1 MLHRVLENNY
11 LSYNHNHSLMTRFL
25 FLFSLLFFNAFHA
38 QKKPDLIPYPQSVG
52 IKEGKFVIPEI
63 LILNDKLPKEE
74 TEYFKKRLGSQVKF
88 QSSSSTQKVHLM
100 HVLIPQPKIPVDP
113 EGEKEKYSISISPKG
128 IFITSYT
135 KQGYFL
141 ALQTLLQLFEEHR
154 DDREIPAMNIQ
165 DHPKFAWRGM
175 HLDVCRHFFTVD
187 EVKQYIDYLALY
199 KLNTFHWHLTDD
211 QGWRIEI
218 KKYPK
223 LTEIGSKRKESMIGA
238 YVDNTFDGKPY
249 GPYFYTQEQI
259 KEVVKYAQ
267 QRHITVVPE
276 IEMPGHALAALSA
289 YPELAC
295 TEGPFEAAT
304 KWGVFDDVFCPKE
317 ETFTFLE
324 NVLDEVMKLFPSRYI
339 HIGGDECPKTRWKE
353 CAHCQELI
361 KKNNLKDEHGLQ
373 SYFIHRIEKYV
384 NSKGRKIIG
393 WDEILE
399 GGLAPNAAVM
409 SWTGVNG
416 GIEAAKSKHFAVMTP
431 GAYCYFDHYQG
442 DPQSEPNA
450 FGGFTPLDKVYSYD
464 PVPSVL
470 NTEQAQYI
478 LGVQANLWTEY
489 IVDFK
494 QVQYMIFP
502 RLMALSEVGWGT
514 SDPKQY
520 KEFENRVISQFKVL
534 DKMKINYAKSIY
546 NITGKVIPSNNGIA
560 YELSTSQNSN
570 GIRYTLDGTDPS
582 VTSKTYQ
589 NAVQI
594 PNSLTVKSAYFEGGQ
609 LKSAVSAQ
617 EFTISKTTGKNIS
630 LEQQPGENYSFG
642 GAFTLVDGIIG
653 NVKQLGK
660 TWLGFQG
667 KDVVATIDFG
677 QKTNFSEVYFNTLEN
692 KGSWIHL
699 AKSAKIFISDDNT
712 NFKMI
717 GEITAAEIL
726 SAKGKIRLNVGTQN
740 AKYLKVSIENAG
752 VIPAGNPGADSKA
765 WLFVDEIGVN

>member
-1 MLHRVLENNY
+1 MSTVIL
-11 LSYNHNHSLMTRFL
+11 
-25 FLFSLLFFNAFHA
+25 A
-38 QKKPDLIPYPQSVG
+38 QNKLNLIPYPQKIEFSQG
-52 IKEGKFVIPEI
+52 EFILPEKIILDENLSKSEREYYSKYFGKFFTLTYGKKEKMQ
-63 LILNDKLPKEE
+63 LISALFSPSVVPLSEE
-74 TEYFKKRLGSQVKF
+74 
-88 QSSSSTQKVHLM
+88 QK
-100 HVLIPQPKIPVDP
+100 
-113 EGEKEKYSISISPKG
+113 KEKYAIEISPAN
-128 IFITSYT
+128 IVIRSYT
-135 KQGYFL
+135 DQGHFL
-141 ALQTLLQLFEEHR
+141 ALQTLIQIFEQYK
-154 DDREIPAMNIQ
+154 DSKKIPAMKIEDQ
-165 DHPKFAWRGM
+165 PKFAWRGM

-187 EVKQYIDYLALY
+187 EVKQYIDYLAMY

-223 LTEIGSKRKESMIGA
+223 LTQIGSKRKESMIGA
-238 YVDNTFDGKPY
+238 YADNTFDGKPY
-249 GPYFYTQEQI
+249 GPYFYTQDQI

-267 QRHITVVPE
+267 EKHITVVPE

-295 TEGPFEAAT
+295 TKGPFEAAT
-304 KWGVFDDVFCPKE
+304 KWGVFDDVFCPKD

-324 NVLDEVMKLFPSRYI
+324 NVLDEVIQLFPSQYI

-373 SYFIHRIEKYV
+373 SYFIQRIEKYV

-450 FGGFTPLDKVYSYD
+450 FGGFTPLDKVYSYN
-464 PVPSVL
+464 PIPSEL
-470 NTEQAQYI
+470 TTEQGKYI
-478 LGVQANLWTEY
+478 MGVQANLWTEY
-489 IVDFK
+489 IDNFK

-514 SDPKQY
+514 SDPENY
-520 KEFENRVISQFKVL
+520 KNFENRVISQFKVL
-534 DKMKINYAKSIY
+534 DKMGVNYAKSIY
-546 NITGKVIPSNNGIA
+546 NISGKVVPAGTGIT
-560 YELSTSQNSN
+560 YELSTSQNSS
-570 GIRYTLDGTDPS
+570 GIRYTTDGADP
-582 VTSKTYQ
+582 TINSKTYQ
-589 NAVQI
+589 GAI
-594 PNSLTVKSAYFEGGQ
+594 PVPASMTIKSAYFENGQ
-609 LKSAVSAQ
+609 LKSSITSQ
-617 EFTISKTTGKNIS
+617 QFTISKTTGKKIN
-630 LEQQPGENYSFG
+630 LENQPSENYSFG
-642 GAFTLVDGIIG
+642 GAATLVDGIIG
-653 NVKQLGK
+653 NSRQLGK
-660 TWLGFQG
+660 TWLGFNG

-677 QKTNFSEVYFNTLEN
+677 QKTDFSQVYFNTLEN

-699 AKSAKIFISDDNT
+699 AKSAKIFTSEDNK
-712 NFKMI
+712 NFKLIKEI
-717 GEITAAEIL
+717 GKEEIQN
-726 SAKGKIRLNVGTQN
+726 AKGKMLLNVGKQN
-740 AKYLKVSIENAG
+740 SRYFKIAIENAG
-752 VIPAGNPGADSKA
+752 IIPAGNPGADSKA

>member
-1 MLHRVLENNY
+1 MIRY
-11 LSYNHNHSLMTRFL
+11 L
-25 FLFSLLFFNAFHA
+25 FLFSVLLSNAFFS
-38 QKKPDLIPYPQSVG
+38 QTQLNLIPYPQNVKLNQGNFTISDV
-52 IKEGKFVIPEI
+52 
-63 LILNDKLPKEE
+63 LILSNKLPKEE
-74 TEYFKKRLGSQVKF
+74 TDYFKKKVGAGIKF
-88 QSSSSTQKVHLM
+88 QHSGKSDAQLVYSQL
-100 HVLIPQPKIPVDP
+100 PKSNNAQQNS
-113 EGEKEKYSISISPKG
+113 EFYTLEISPKQ
-128 IFITSYT
+128 ILIKSYT

-141 ALQTLLQLFEEHR
+141 ALQTLIQLIESNQNNKK
-154 DDREIPAMNIQ
+154 IPCLTIEDQ
-165 DHPKFAWRGM
+165 PKFAWRGM
-175 HLDVCRHFFTVD
+175 HLDVCRHFFTVE
-187 EVKQYIDYLALY
+187 EVKQYIDYLAMY

-267 QRHITVVPE
+267 ERHITVVPE

-295 TEGPFEAAT
+295 TKGPFESAT

-324 NVLDEVMKLFPSRYI
+324 NVLDEVMTLFPSQYI

-431 GAYCYFDHYQG
+431 GSFCYFDHYQG

-450 FGGFTPLDKVYSYD
+450 FGGFTPLDKVYSYN
-464 PVPSVL
+464 PIPSEL
-470 NTEQAQYI
+470 NAEEAKYI

-489 IVDFK
+489 ILDFK

-514 SDPKQY
+514 SDPKKY
-520 KEFENRVISQFKVL
+520 KEFEGRVINQFNVL
-534 DKMKINYAKSIY
+534 DKMNVNYAKSIY
-546 NITGKVIPSNNGIA
+546 NVLGKVISNNSNGIA
-560 YELSTSQNSN
+560 YELSTSQNSS
-570 GIRYTLDGTDPS
+570 GIRYTLDGTDPTANS
-582 VTSKTYQ
+582 QIYQ
-589 NAVQI
+589 NPI
-594 PNSLTVKSAYFEGGQ
+594 PVSKSMTIKSAYFENGQ
-609 LKSAVSAQ
+609 IKSAVSSQ
-617 EFTISKTTGKNIS
+617 QFTISKTTGKTIT
-630 LEQQPGENYSFG
+630 LEEQPSENYSFG
-642 GAFTLVDGIIG
+642 GAFTLIDGIIG
-653 NVKQLGK
+653 NQKQLGK

-677 QKTNFSEVYFNTLEN
+677 NKTQFSEVSFNTLEN

-699 AKSAKIFISDDNT
+699 AKSAQVFVSDDNK
-712 NFKMI
+712 NFKLIKEI
-717 GEITAAEIL
+717 GKDEIQN
-726 SAKGKIRLNVGTQN
+726 AKGKIKLNVGNQN
-740 AKYLKVSIENAG
+740 SKYIKIKIENAG
-752 VIPAGNPGADSKA
+752 IIPAGNPGADSKA
-765 WLFVDEIGVN
+765 WLFVDEIGAN

>member
-1 MLHRVLENNY
+1 MR
-11 LSYNHNHSLMTRFL
+11 RFL
-25 FLFSLLFFNAFHA
+25 YLFSILFSSIFCA
-38 QKKPDLIPYPQSVG
+38 QTKLNLIPYPQSVEFSRG
-52 IKEGKFVIPEI
+52 EFVVSKTTAVKGDEKSFEYQFF
-63 LILNDKLPKEE
+63 LKSLNK
-74 TEYFKKRLGSQVKF
+74 TN
-88 QSSSSTQKVHLM
+88 HLDLSKNERT
-100 HVLIPQPKIPVDP
+100 HGTNV
-113 EGEKEKYSISISPKG
+113 
-128 IFITSYT
+128 IFISVDKDKKKDYDYEINVTEDFISVT
-135 KQGYFL
+135 GKDDAGLFHGI
-141 ALQTLLQLFEEHR
+141 QTLLQLIQNAENGK
-154 DDREIPAMNIQ
+154 IPAVKIK
-165 DHPKFAWRGM
+165 DYPKFAWRGM
-175 HLDVCRHFFTVD
+175 HLDVCRHFFNVD
-187 EVKQYIDYLALY
+187 EVKQYIDYLSMY

-223 LTEIGSKRKESMIGA
+223 LTEIGSKRKESMVGA

-259 KEVVKYAQ
+259 RDVVTYAQ

-295 TEGPFEAAT
+295 TKGPFESAT

-317 ETFTFLE
+317 QTFTFLE
-324 NVLDEVMKLFPSRYI
+324 NVLDEVMKLFPSQYI

-353 CAHCQELI
+353 CPHCQELI

-384 NSKGRKIIG
+384 NSKGKKIIG

-416 GIEAAKSKHFAVMTP
+416 GIEAAKSGHFAVMTP

-450 FGGFTPLDKVYSYD
+450 FGGFTPLDKVYSYN
-464 PVPSVL
+464 PVPSEL
-470 NTEQAQYI
+470 NPEQAKYI

-489 IVDFK
+489 ITDFK

-514 SDPKQY
+514 ADPENY
-520 KEFENRVISQFKVL
+520 KEFESRVIGQFKVL
-534 DKMKINYAKSIY
+534 DRMKVNYAKSIY
-546 NITGKVIPSNNGIA
+546 NISGKVVPANEGVA
-560 YELSTSQNSN
+560 YELTVSQDPA
-570 GIRYTLDGTDPS
+570 GIRYTTDGTEPS
-582 VTSKTYQ
+582 LNSQIYQKPVAVTKSM
-589 NAVQI
+589 
-594 PNSLTVKSAYFEGGQ
+594 SVKSAYFEDGK
-609 LKSAVSAQ
+609 LKSAVSSQ
-617 EFTISKTTGKNIS
+617 EFTVSKTTGKTIT
-630 LEQQPGENYSFG
+630 LEQQPSENYSFG

-653 NVKQLGK
+653 NTRQLGK

-667 KDVVATIDFG
+667 KDVVATIDLG
-677 QKTNFSEVYFNTLEN
+677 QKTSFSEVYFNTLEN

-699 AKSAKIFISDDNT
+699 AKSAKIFGSDDGK

-717 GEITAAEIL
+717 QEIGRQEIQN
-726 SAKGKIRLNVGTQN
+726 SKGKIKLNVGNQTSQYI
-740 AKYLKVSIENAG
+740 KLIIENAG
-752 VIPAGNPGADSKA
+752 IIPAGNPGADSKA

>member
-1 MLHRVLENNY
+1 MIRY
-11 LSYNHNHSLMTRFL
+11 L
-25 FLFSLLFFNAFHA
+25 FLFSVLLSNAFFS
-38 QKKPDLIPYPQSVG
+38 QTQLNLIPYPQN
-52 IKEGKFVIPEI
+52 IKLNAGTFTISDV
-63 LILNDKLPKEE
+63 LILSNELPKEE
-74 TEYFKKRLGSQVKF
+74 TEYFKKKIGSNFKF
-88 QSSSSTQKVHLM
+88 QHSDKSDAQLV
-100 HVLIPQPKIPVDP
+100 
-113 EGEKEKYSISISPKG
+113 YSQLRKSKHSQQNNEFYTLEISPKQ
-128 IFITSYT
+128 ILIKSYT

-141 ALQTLLQLFEEHR
+141 ALQTLIQLIESNQNNKK
-154 DDREIPAMNIQ
+154 IPCLKIEDQ
-165 DHPKFAWRGM
+165 PKFAWRGM
-175 HLDVCRHFFTVD
+175 HLDVCRHFFTVS
-187 EVKQYIDYLALY
+187 EVKQYIDYLAMY

-223 LTEIGSKRKESMIGA
+223 LTSIGSKRKESMIGA

-249 GPYFYTQEQI
+249 GPYFYTQDQI
-259 KEVVKYAQ
+259 KDVVKYATD
-267 QRHITVVPE
+267 RHITVVPE

-295 TEGPFEAAT
+295 TKGPFESAT

-324 NVLDEVMKLFPSRYI
+324 NVLDEVMTLFPSQYI

-431 GAYCYFDHYQG
+431 GSFCYFDHYQG

-450 FGGFTPLDKVYSYD
+450 FGGFTPLDKVYSYN
-464 PVPSVL
+464 PIPSEL
-470 NTEQAQYI
+470 NAKEAKYI

-489 IVDFK
+489 ILDFK

-514 SDPKQY
+514 SDPKKY
-520 KEFENRVISQFKVL
+520 KEFEGRVMNQFNVL
-534 DKMKINYAKSIY
+534 DKMNVNYAKSIY
-546 NITGKVIPSNNGIA
+546 NVLGKVISNNSNGIA
-560 YELSTSQNSN
+560 YELSTSQNSS
-570 GIRYTLDGTDPS
+570 GIRYTLDGTDPTA
-582 VTSKTYQ
+582 TSQTYQ
-589 NAVQI
+589 NPILVSKSMTI
-594 PNSLTVKSAYFEGGQ
+594 KSAYFESGQ
-609 LKSAVSAQ
+609 IKSAISSQ
-617 EFTISKTTGKNIS
+617 QFTISKTTGKTIT
-630 LEQQPGENYSFG
+630 LEEQPSENYSFG
-642 GAFTLVDGIIG
+642 GAFTLIDGIIG
-653 NVKQLGK
+653 NQKQLGK

-677 QKTNFSEVYFNTLEN
+677 NKTQFSEVSFNTLEN

-699 AKSAKIFISDDNT
+699 AKSAQIFVSDDNK
-712 NFKMI
+712 NFKLIKEI
-717 GEITAAEIL
+717 GKDEIQN
-726 SAKGKIRLNVGTQN
+726 SKGKIKLNIGNQN
-740 AKYLKVSIENAG
+740 SKYIKIKIENAG
-752 VIPAGNPGADSKA
+752 IIPAGNPGADSKA
-765 WLFVDEIGVN
+765 WLFVDEIGAN

>member
-1 MLHRVLENNY
+1 L
-11 LSYNHNHSLMTRFL
+11 
-25 FLFSLLFFNAFHA
+25 A
-38 QKKPDLIPYPQSVG
+38 QNKLNLIPYPQKIEFSQG
-52 IKEGKFVIPEI
+52 EFILPEKIILDENLSKSEREYYSKYFGKFFTLTYGKKEKMQ
-63 LILNDKLPKEE
+63 LISALFPPSVVPLSEE
-74 TEYFKKRLGSQVKF
+74 
-88 QSSSSTQKVHLM
+88 QK
-100 HVLIPQPKIPVDP
+100 
-113 EGEKEKYSISISPKG
+113 KEKYAIEISPAN
-128 IFITSYT
+128 IVIRSYT
-135 KQGYFL
+135 DQGHFL
-141 ALQTLLQLFEEHR
+141 ALQTLIQIFEQYK
-154 DDREIPAMNIQ
+154 DSKKIPAMKIE
-165 DHPKFAWRGM
+165 DEPKFAWRGM

-187 EVKQYIDYLALY
+187 EVKQYIDYLAMY

-223 LTEIGSKRKESMIGA
+223 LTQVGSKRKESMIGA
-238 YVDNTFDGKPY
+238 YADNTFDGKPY
-249 GPYFYTQEQI
+249 GPYFYTQDQI

-267 QRHITVVPE
+267 EKHITVVPE

-295 TEGPFEAAT
+295 TKGPFEAAT
-304 KWGVFDDVFCPKE
+304 KWGVFDDVFCPKD

-324 NVLDEVMKLFPSRYI
+324 NVLDEVIQLFPSQYI

-373 SYFIHRIEKYV
+373 SYFIQRIEKYV

-450 FGGFTPLDKVYSYD
+450 FGGFTPLDKVYSYN
-464 PVPSVL
+464 PIPSEL
-470 NTEQAQYI
+470 TPEQGKYI
-478 LGVQANLWTEY
+478 MGVQANLWTEY
-489 IVDFK
+489 IDNFK

-514 SDPKQY
+514 SDPENY
-520 KEFENRVISQFKVL
+520 KNFENRVISQFKVL
-534 DKMKINYAKSIY
+534 DKMGVNYAKSIY
-546 NITGKVIPSNNGIA
+546 NISGKVVPAGTGIT
-560 YELSTSQNSN
+560 YELSTSQNSS
-570 GIRYTLDGTDPS
+570 GIRYTTDGADP
-582 VTSKTYQ
+582 TINSKTYQ
-589 NAVQI
+589 GAI
-594 PNSLTVKSAYFEGGQ
+594 PVPASMTIKSAYFENGQ
-609 LKSAVSAQ
+609 LKSSITSQ
-617 EFTISKTTGKNIS
+617 QFTISKTTGKKIN
-630 LEQQPGENYSFG
+630 LENQPSENYSFG
-642 GAFTLVDGIIG
+642 GAATLVDGIIG
-653 NVKQLGK
+653 NSRQLGK
-660 TWLGFQG
+660 TWLGFNG

-677 QKTNFSEVYFNTLEN
+677 QKTDFSQVYFNTLEN

-699 AKSAKIFISDDNT
+699 AKSAKIFTSEDNK
-712 NFKMI
+712 NFKLIKEI
-717 GEITAAEIL
+717 GKEEIQN
-726 SAKGKIRLNVGTQN
+726 AKGKMLLNVGKQN
-740 AKYLKVSIENAG
+740 SRYFKIAIENAG
-752 VIPAGNPGADSKA
+752 IIPAGNPGADSKA

>member
-1 MLHRVLENNY
+1 MIRTFFTFFL
-11 LSYNHNHSLMTRFL
+11 LMSTVIL
-25 FLFSLLFFNAFHA
+25 A
-38 QKKPDLIPYPQSVG
+38 QNKLNLIPYPQKIEFSQG
-52 IKEGKFVIPEI
+52 EFILPEKIILDENLSKSEREYYSKYFGKFFTLTYGKKEKMQ
-63 LILNDKLPKEE
+63 LISALFPPSVVPLSEE
-74 TEYFKKRLGSQVKF
+74 
-88 QSSSSTQKVHLM
+88 QK
-100 HVLIPQPKIPVDP
+100 
-113 EGEKEKYSISISPKG
+113 KEKYAIEISPAN
-128 IFITSYT
+128 IVIRSYT
-135 KQGYFL
+135 DQGHFL
-141 ALQTLLQLFEEHR
+141 ALQTLIQIFEQYK
-154 DDREIPAMNIQ
+154 DSKKIPAMKIE
-165 DHPKFAWRGM
+165 DEPKFAWRGM

-187 EVKQYIDYLALY
+187 EVQQYIDYLAMY

-223 LTEIGSKRKESMIGA
+223 LTQVGSKRKESMIGA
-238 YVDNTFDGKPY
+238 YADNTFDGKPY
-249 GPYFYTQEQI
+249 GPYFYTQDQI

-267 QRHITVVPE
+267 EKHITVVPE

-295 TEGPFEAAT
+295 TKGPFEAAT
-304 KWGVFDDVFCPKE
+304 KWGVFDDVFCPKD

-324 NVLDEVMKLFPSRYI
+324 NVLDEVIQLFPSQYI

-373 SYFIHRIEKYV
+373 SYFIQRIEKYV

-450 FGGFTPLDKVYSYD
+450 FGGFTPLDKVYSYN
-464 PVPSVL
+464 PIPSEL
-470 NTEQAQYI
+470 TPEQGKYI
-478 LGVQANLWTEY
+478 MGVQANLWTEY
-489 IVDFK
+489 IDNFK

-514 SDPKQY
+514 SDPENY
-520 KEFENRVISQFKVL
+520 KNFENRVISQFKVL
-534 DKMKINYAKSIY
+534 DKMGVNYAKSIY
-546 NITGKVIPSNNGIA
+546 NISGKVVPAGTGIT
-560 YELSTSQNSN
+560 YELSTSQNSS
-570 GIRYTLDGTDPS
+570 GIRYTTDGADP
-582 VTSKTYQ
+582 TINSKTYQ
-589 NAVQI
+589 GAI
-594 PNSLTVKSAYFEGGQ
+594 PVPASMTIKSAYFENGQ
-609 LKSAVSAQ
+609 LKSSITSQ
-617 EFTISKTTGKNIS
+617 QFTISKTTGKKIN
-630 LEQQPGENYSFG
+630 LENQPSENYSFG
-642 GAFTLVDGIIG
+642 GAATLVDGIIG
-653 NVKQLGK
+653 NSRQLGK
-660 TWLGFQG
+660 TWLGFNG

-677 QKTNFSEVYFNTLEN
+677 QKTDFSQVYFNTLEN

-699 AKSAKIFISDDNT
+699 AKSAKIFTSEDNK
-712 NFKMI
+712 NFKLIKEI
-717 GEITAAEIL
+717 GKEEIQN
-726 SAKGKIRLNVGTQN
+726 AKGKMLLNVGKQN
-740 AKYLKVSIENAG
+740 SRYFKIAIENAG
-752 VIPAGNPGADSKA
+752 IIPAGNPGADSKA

>member
-1 MLHRVLENNY
+1 MIRY
-11 LSYNHNHSLMTRFL
+11 L
-25 FLFSLLFFNAFHA
+25 FLFSVLLSNAFFS
-38 QKKPDLIPYPQSVG
+38 QTQLNLIPYPQNVKLNQGNFTISDV
-52 IKEGKFVIPEI
+52 
-63 LILNDKLPKEE
+63 LILSNKLPKEE
-74 TEYFKKRLGSQVKF
+74 TDYFKKKVGADIKF
-88 QSSSSTQKVHLM
+88 QYSGKSDAQLVYFQL
-100 HVLIPQPKIPVDP
+100 PKSNNAQQNS
-113 EGEKEKYSISISPKG
+113 EFYTLEISPKQ
-128 IFITSYT
+128 ILIKSYT

-141 ALQTLLQLFEEHR
+141 ALQTLIQLIESNQNNKK
-154 DDREIPAMNIQ
+154 IPCLKIEDQ
-165 DHPKFAWRGM
+165 PKFAWRGM
-175 HLDVCRHFFTVD
+175 HLDVCRHFFTVE
-187 EVKQYIDYLALY
+187 EVKQYIDYLAMY

-259 KEVVKYAQ
+259 KEVVKYATE
-267 QRHITVVPE
+267 RHITVVPE

-295 TEGPFEAAT
+295 TKGPFESAT

-324 NVLDEVMKLFPSRYI
+324 NVLDEVMTLFPSQYI

-431 GAYCYFDHYQG
+431 GSFCYFDHYQG

-450 FGGFTPLDKVYSYD
+450 FGGFTPLDKVYSYN
-464 PVPSVL
+464 PIPSEL
-470 NTEQAQYI
+470 NAEEAKYI

-489 IVDFK
+489 ILDFK

-514 SDPKQY
+514 SDPKKY
-520 KEFENRVISQFKVL
+520 KEFEGRVINQFNVL
-534 DKMKINYAKSIY
+534 DKMNVNYAKSIY
-546 NITGKVIPSNNGIA
+546 NVLGKVISNNSNGIA
-560 YELSTSQNSN
+560 YELSTSQNLN
-570 GIRYTLDGTDPS
+570 GIRYTLDGTDPTGNS
-582 VTSKTYQ
+582 QTYQ
-589 NAVQI
+589 NPI
-594 PNSLTVKSAYFEGGQ
+594 PVSKSMTIKSAYFENGQ
-609 LKSAVSAQ
+609 IKSAVSSQ
-617 EFTISKTTGKNIS
+617 QFTISKTTGKTIT
-630 LEQQPGENYSFG
+630 LEEQPSENYSFG
-642 GAFTLVDGIIG
+642 GAFTLIDGIIG
-653 NVKQLGK
+653 NQKQLGK

-677 QKTNFSEVYFNTLEN
+677 NKTQFSEVSFNTLEN

-699 AKSAKIFISDDNT
+699 AKSAQIFVSDDNK
-712 NFKMI
+712 NFKLIKEI
-717 GEITAAEIL
+717 GKDEIQN
-726 SAKGKIRLNVGTQN
+726 AKGKIKLNVGNQN
-740 AKYLKVSIENAG
+740 SKYIKIKIENAG
-752 VIPAGNPGADSKA
+752 IIPAGNPGADSKA
-765 WLFVDEIGVN
+765 WLFVDEIGAN

>member
-1 MLHRVLENNY
+1 MVRTFLVFFIL
-11 LSYNHNHSLMTRFL
+11 LSNLMF
-25 FLFSLLFFNAFHA
+25 A
-38 QKKPDLIPYPQSVG
+38 QNQLNVIPYPQKVEFLQG
-52 IKEGKFVIPEI
+52 EFAIPHTFV
-63 LILNDKLPKEE
+63 LSSSLPKEE
-74 TEYFKKRLGSQVKF
+74 TEYFKKRMGSQLEF
-88 QSSSSTQKVHLM
+88 QYTQKGGGIHLTNS
-100 HVLIPQPKIPVDP
+100 VIPSGIDAEQK
-113 EGEKEKYSISISPKG
+113 KEYYSLEISPKQ
-128 IFITSYT
+128 IHIKSYT
-135 KQGYFL
+135 RQGYFL
-141 ALQTLLQLFEEHR
+141 ALQTLIQIIDQYKDTEK
-154 DDREIPAMNIQ
+154 IPMMKIEDQ
-165 DHPKFAWRGM
+165 PKFTWRGM

-187 EVKQYIDYLALY
+187 EVKQYIDYLAMY

-223 LTEIGSKRKESMIGA
+223 LTQIGSKRKESMIGA

-259 KEVVKYAQ
+259 KDVVKYAKE
-267 QRHITVVPE
+267 RHITVVPE

-295 TEGPFEAAT
+295 TKGPFESAT

-324 NVLDEVMKLFPSRYI
+324 NVLDEVMKLFPSQYI

-373 SYFIHRIEKYV
+373 SYFIQRIEKYI

-416 GIEAAKSKHFAVMTP
+416 GIEAAKAKHFAVMTP
-431 GAYCYFDHYQG
+431 GSYCYFDHYQG

-450 FGGFTPLDKVYSYD
+450 FGGFTPLDKVYSYN
-464 PVPSVL
+464 PIPAEL
-470 NTEQAQYI
+470 NAEQAQYI

-489 IVDFK
+489 ILNFK

-514 SDPKQY
+514 SDPKNY
-520 KEFENRVISQFKVL
+520 KNFENRVINHFKIL
-534 DKMKINYAKSIY
+534 DKMNVNYAKSIY
-546 NITGKVIPSNNGIA
+546 NISGKVIPLNNGIA
-560 YELSTSQNSN
+560 YELSTSQNPN
-570 GIRYTLDGTDPS
+570 GIRYTLDGSTPTIKS
-582 VTSKTYQ
+582 QEYQ
-589 NAVQI
+589 VPVAI
-594 PNSLTVKSAYFEGGQ
+594 PGSLTVKSAYFEDGQ
-609 LKSAVSAQ
+609 LKSAVSSQ
-617 EFTISKTTGKNIS
+617 EFTVSKSTGKTII
-630 LEQQPGENYSFG
+630 LEQQPSENYSFG

-653 NVKQLGK
+653 NVKKLGK

-667 KDVVATIDFG
+667 KDVIATIDFDK
-677 QKTNFSEVYFNTLEN
+677 KTDFSEIYFNTLEN

-699 AKSAKIFISDDNT
+699 AKSAKIYISDDNKE
-712 NFKMI
+712 FKIIKEI
-717 GEITAAEIL
+717 GKEDIQN
-726 SAKGKIRLNVGTQN
+726 AKGKIQLKLGKQS
-740 AKYLKVSIENAG
+740 AKYLKVMIENAG
-752 VIPAGNPGADSKA
+752 IIPAGNPGADSKA
-765 WLFVDEIGVN
+765 WLFVDEISVN